1 MRIIYTQKSSLRP
14 SKHLVNTPSYAIVCY
29 NSQNMKFPK
38 LKKLTPA
45 TMRLIIFFA
54 TLGFIVGGTFLM
66 IRYAQG
72 YRPTK
77 AGTIK
82 GTGLLSANSFPPA
95 AEVYVNGRLTTATDN
110 TLNID
115 PGDYNI
121 EIKKDGY
128 HTWSK
133 KLHIEKELVTETN
146 AQLFPTSP
154 SLEPLTYTGALN
166 AIPSPDGTK
175 LAFTVASASAV
186 AKNGL
191 YVQELNSSP
200 ISLNKTARQIART
213 ESGYDYTTASYTWS
227 PNGSELLVSF
237 ASGAHILL
245 DSGSFND
252 LASLKDVTVRLPQI
266 LSEWELELAREERVQ
281 LLKLPDFMAYVATTS
296 ATNLYFSPDSKRLLY
311 QSTADL
317 DLITG
322 QVPTLPSSSTQ
333 PETRS
338 IKAGSWYVYDI
349 KEDKNFAIAQG
360 QLPEPSPSA
369 TPKPKVKSKISTTN
383 DLRPT
388 ASFSPS
394 KLTLLENFQA
404 PIPAELVSSPSA
416 FHKLQNNISPTQSIS
431 LFNAQYSPIFVGTI
445 QWYPDS
451 LHLILT
457 TDSGIDLVEYD
468 GTNRLTVY
476 GGPMDKS
483 IVYPWPDGSKIIT
496 RIAFSEGTL
505 PNLYTIKLK

>member
-1 MRIIYTQKSSLRP
+1 
-14 SKHLVNTPSYAIVCY
+14 
-29 NSQNMKFPK
+29 MKIPK
-38 LKKLTPA
+38 LHKLTA
-45 TMRLIIFFA
+45 ETQRLLIFFS
-54 TLGFIVGGTFLM
+54 TLAFILGGTYLM
-66 IRYAQG
+66 VRYAQG
-72 YRPTK
+72 YRPTRT
-77 AGTIK
+77 GTIK
-82 GTGLLSANSFPPA
+82 GTGLLSANSFPSA

-115 PGDYNI
+115 PGEYEI
-121 EIKKDGY
+121 QIKKDGY
-128 HTWSK
+128 HTWTK

-154 SLEPLTYTGALN
+154 SLEPLSYTGSLN
-166 AIPSPDGTK
+166 VVPAPDGTK

-191 YVQELNSSP
+191 YVQELTSSP

-213 ESGYDYTTASYTWS
+213 ESGYDYTTANYTWS
-227 PNGSELLVSF
+227 PNGSEILVSF
-237 ASGAHILL
+237 TNDAHILL

-252 LASLKDVTVRLPQI
+252 LANLKDVTVRLPQI

-281 LLKLPDFMAYVATTS
+281 LLKLPDFMAQVATMS
-296 ATNLYFSPDSKRLLY
+296 ATNLYFSPDNARMLY
-311 QSTADL
+311 QATAETEL
-317 DLITG
+317 AIGL
-322 QVPTLPSSSTQ
+322 VPSLPSSSTQ
-333 PETRS
+333 VETR
-338 IKAGSWYVYDI
+338 KLQPGDWYVYDL
-349 KEDKNFAIAQG
+349 KEDKNFRIAG
-360 QLPEPSPSA
+360 GKLPEPSPSA
-369 TPKPKVKSKISTTN
+369 TPKSKVKSKVPLTKDPQPTT
-383 DLRPT
+383 LFT
-388 ASFSPS
+388 PS
-394 KLTLLENFQA
+394 KLTLLENFHD

-416 FHKLQNNISPTQSIS
+416 FRKLQSNLAINQSLT

-451 LHLILT
+451 THLILT
-457 TDSGIDLVEYD
+457 TDSGIDIVEYD
-468 GTNRLTVY
+468 GNNRFTIY

>member
-1 MRIIYTQKSSLRP
+1 
-14 SKHLVNTPSYAIVCY
+14 
-29 NSQNMKFPK
+29 
-38 LKKLTPA
+38 
-45 TMRLIIFFA
+45 MRLIIFFA
-54 TLGFIVGGTFLM
+54 TLGFILGGTFLM

-77 AGTIK
+77 TGTIK
-82 GTGLLSANSFPPA
+82 GTGLLSANSFPSA

-175 LAFTVASASAV
+175 LAFTVASASAI

-191 YVQELNSSP
+191 YVQELTSSP

-213 ESGYDYTTASYTWS
+213 ESGYDYTTAHYTWS

-296 ATNLYFSPDSKRLLY
+296 ATNLYFSPDNKRLLY
-311 QSTADL
+311 QSTKDL
-317 DLITG
+317 ELQTDQI
-322 QVPTLPSSSTQ
+322 PTLPSSSTQ
-333 PETRS
+333 SETRS

-349 KEDKNFAIAQG
+349 KEDKNFATAEG
-360 QLPEPSPSA
+360 KLPEPSPST
-369 TPKPKVKSKISTTN
+369 TPKPKKVITKLPSLFT
-383 DLRPT
+383 
-388 ASFSPS
+388 PS
-394 KLTLLENFQA
+394 KLTLLDNFQD

-416 FHKLQNNISPTQSIS
+416 FHKLQTDISTLQSIV

-451 LHLILT
+451 THLILT

>member
-1 MRIIYTQKSSLRP
+1 
-14 SKHLVNTPSYAIVCY
+14 
-29 NSQNMKFPK
+29 MKIPK
-38 LKKLTPA
+38 LHKLTA
-45 TMRLIIFFA
+45 ESQRLLIFFS
-54 TLGFIVGGTFLM
+54 TLAFILGGTYLM
-66 IRYAQG
+66 VRYAQG
-72 YRPTK
+72 YRPTRT
-77 AGTIK
+77 GTIK
-82 GTGLLSANSFPPA
+82 GTGLLSANSFPSA

-115 PGDYNI
+115 PGDYEI
-121 EIKKDGY
+121 QIKKDGY
-128 HTWSK
+128 HTWTK

-154 SLEPLTYTGALN
+154 SLEPLSYTGSLN
-166 AIPSPDGTK
+166 VVPAPDGTK

-191 YVQELNSSP
+191 YVQELTSSP

-213 ESGYDYTTASYTWS
+213 ESGYDYTTANYTWS

-237 ASGAHILL
+237 TNESHILL

-252 LASLKDVTVRLPQI
+252 LANLKDVTVRLPQI

-281 LLKLPDFMAYVATTS
+281 LLKLPDFMAQVATMS
-296 ATNLYFSPDSKRLLY
+296 ATNLYFSPDNARMLY
-311 QSTADL
+311 QATTETELA
-317 DLITG
+317 TG
-322 QVPTLPSSSTQ
+322 LVPSLPSSSTQ
-333 PETRS
+333 VETRK
-338 IKAGSWYVYDI
+338 IQPGDWYVYDL
-349 KEDKNFAIAQG
+349 KEDKNFRIAG
-360 QLPEPSPSA
+360 GKLPEPSPSA
-369 TPKPKVKSKISTTN
+369 TPKTKKVTGKLDNRNPGT
-383 DLRPT
+383 LPT
-388 ASFSPS
+388 PFTPS
-394 KLTLLENFQA
+394 KLTLLENFHD

-416 FHKLQNNISPTQSIS
+416 FRKLQSNLAINQSLT

-451 LHLILT
+451 THLILT
-457 TDSGIDLVEYD
+457 TDSGIDIVEYD
-468 GTNRLTVY
+468 GNNRFTVY